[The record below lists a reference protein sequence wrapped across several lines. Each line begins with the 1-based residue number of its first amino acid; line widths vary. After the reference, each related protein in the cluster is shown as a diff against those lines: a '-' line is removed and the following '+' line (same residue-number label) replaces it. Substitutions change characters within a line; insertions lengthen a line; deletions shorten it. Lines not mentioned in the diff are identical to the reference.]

1 MKSKVQFRTCRQSDL
16 EQLQILVDAL
26 YQEDVDSSSI
36 SNLPSAAKPDISLT
50 FEEFSRRP
58 DKGQILVFAADDVD
72 GAACKPESE
81 LEPQSESNLEGE
93 ICGYAIIVH
102 FWSNEYGGDVNE
114 IDEIYIAP
122 CWRNQGLA
130 SSFFAYLEETAPSSL
145 RGWTLQ
151 VSKENIA
158 AARLYKRIGFVPC
171 ANDYLVCLRSI

>member
-1 MKSKVQFRTCRQSDL
+1 MKSKVQFRACRQSDL
-16 EQLQILVDAL
+16 ERLQVLVDAL
-26 YQEDVDSSSI
+26 YREDMDSSSVPVQ
-36 SNLPSAAKPDISLT
+36 SGKPDISLT
-50 FEEFSRRP
+50 YGEFQKHP
-58 DKGQILVFAADDVD
+58 AKGEILVFVAEEILD
-72 GAACKPESE
+72 CNTES
-81 LEPQSESNLEGE
+81 E

-158 AARLYKRIGFVPC
+158 AARLYKRVGFVPC